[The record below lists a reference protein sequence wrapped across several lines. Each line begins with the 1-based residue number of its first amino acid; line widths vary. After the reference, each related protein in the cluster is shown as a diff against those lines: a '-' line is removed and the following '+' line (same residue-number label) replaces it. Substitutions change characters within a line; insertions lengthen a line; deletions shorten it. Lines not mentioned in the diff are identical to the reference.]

1 VTSRAAASR
10 YARAL
15 FDVTLKEGADV
26 EKVQRELDQFVSLF
40 RSHDVLSQTLGNPAI
55 PASKKVAV
63 VKALLERA
71 GSVSPTLSKLM
82 LLLAERDRLILLPDV
97 LRTYRERLMDH
108 QKVIRGEVTTAMAL
122 PADKL
127 DGPRLRRVPLEQ
139 PGALEIRQVGVHRR
153 GRGQPDRLPDL
164 PHGGRV
170 AMRVDVIDEEVPYL
184 LLSSRQHLR
193 LQGWGSRSNVCSPP
207 E

>member
-1 VTSRAAASR
+1 VTSGAAASR

-26 EKVQRELDQFVSLF
+26 EKVQRELDEFVSLF
-40 RSHDVLSQTLGNPAI
+40 RSHEVLSQTLGNPAI

-63 VKALLERA
+63 VKALLDRA
-71 GSVSPTLSKLM
+71 GSVSPTLAKLM
-82 LLLAERDRLILLPDV
+82 LLLAERDRLVLLPDV

-127 DGPRLRRVPLEQ
+127 RALEQ
-139 PGALEIRQVGVHRR
+139 GLQRATGRTVVLESKVDPSIIGGVITRLGSTVYDGSVTTQLQKMKEALVEA
-153 GRGQPDRLPDL
+153 GQ
-164 PHGGRV
+164 
-170 AMRVDVIDEEVPYL
+170 
-184 LLSSRQHLR
+184 
-193 LQGWGSRSNVCSPP
+193 
-207 E
+207 